1 LITNSGMRM
10 EKPRGDRYAAYILS
24 KLSGAGFSLFV
35 FFAMFVL
42 PKMGLYAYSE
52 QFANSAYWKIFFGY
66 GIACSVIIDL
76 ITIKL
81 ERLKVLSRILLH
93 AIAGNLF
100 FLGLEVSMS
109 SFLIGM
115 FGSFFALFFF
125 WGTYAY
131 PIIRGRKVAPYL
143 FSLIIPSILLLIAN
157 IDFTTK
163 SNWVEE
169 RTAISY
175 TAFFDY
181 FHGKHEIPIQVSQG
195 DVITLSIYVRNKNG
209 GGHGFHIKDERGNH
223 VGMEPDG
230 DSSVK
235 LYVQKS
241 EIYDVTVTGDKLQG
255 GFTLAWRI
263 ERRT

>member
-1 LITNSGMRM
+1 MITNAGMRM

-42 PKMGLYAYSE
+42 PKLDMYTYSE
-52 QFANSAYWKIFFGY
+52 EFANSTYWKIFYGY
-66 GIACSVIIDL
+66 GIVCSMVIDL

-81 ERLKVLSRILLH
+81 GRLKVLSRILLH

-125 WGTYAY
+125 WGTYAF
-131 PIIRGRKVAPYL
+131 PLIRGRKLAPYL
-143 FSLIIPSILLLIAN
+143 FSVIIPSILLLIAI

-169 RTAISY
+169 RTANTY
-175 TAFFDY
+175 TADFDY
-181 FHGKHEIPIQVSQG
+181 FHGYHAIPIQVNRG
-195 DVITLSIYVRNKNG
+195 DKITLSIYVRNKNG

-235 LYVQKS
+235 LHAQKT

-263 ERRT
+263 DSSP

>member
-1 LITNSGMRM
+1 MFMNAGMKM
-10 EKPRGDRYAAYILS
+10 EKPRWDRYSAYVLS

-42 PKMGLYAYSE
+42 TKLDMYTYSE
-52 QFANSAYWKIFFGY
+52 QFANAAYWKVFFGY

-81 ERLKVLSRILLH
+81 RRLKVLLRILLH

-100 FLGLEVSMS
+100 FLGMEVSMS
-109 SFLIGM
+109 SLLFGM

-125 WGTYAY
+125 WGTYAF
-131 PIIRGRKVAPYL
+131 PFKRGRKFAPYL
-143 FSLIIPSILLLIAN
+143 FSLVIPSVLLLIAN

-163 SNWVEE
+163 NKWVEK
-169 RTAISY
+169 RTANTY
-175 TAFFDY
+175 TAAFDY
-181 FHGKHEIPIQVSQG
+181 FHGKHEIPIQVNRG
-195 DVITLSIYVRNKNG
+195 DKITLSIHVRNKNG

-235 LYVQKS
+235 LHAQKS
-241 EIYDVTVTGDKLQG
+241 EIYDVTVTGAKLQG

-263 ERRT
+263 DSRP

>member
-1 LITNSGMRM
+1 LFMNAGMKM
-10 EKPRGDRYAAYILS
+10 EKPRWNRYSAYVLS

-42 PKMGLYAYSE
+42 PKMDLYAYSE
-52 QFANSAYWKIFFGY
+52 QFANTAYWKIFYGY

-131 PIIRGRKVAPYL
+131 PIIRGRKLAPYL
-143 FSLIIPSILLLIAN
+143 FSVIIPSILLLIAI

-169 RTAISY
+169 RTANTY
-175 TAFFDY
+175 TADFDY

-209 GGHGFHIKDERGNH
+209 GGHGFHIKDERGIH
-223 VGMEPDG
+223 VGMDG
-230 DSSVK
+230 DSSSVK
-235 LYVQKS
+235 LYAQKS

-255 GFTLAWRI
+255 GFMLAWRI